1 MGKRMEGH
9 SLCNLHDIILYE
21 AVTDK
26 GREKRRRSK
35 TRGEARGGGRKG
47 GEREGRGRVLT
58 GRILKANSV
67 FGELLGGHVEI
78 GRFE

>member
-35 TRGEARGGGRKG
+35 TRGKARG